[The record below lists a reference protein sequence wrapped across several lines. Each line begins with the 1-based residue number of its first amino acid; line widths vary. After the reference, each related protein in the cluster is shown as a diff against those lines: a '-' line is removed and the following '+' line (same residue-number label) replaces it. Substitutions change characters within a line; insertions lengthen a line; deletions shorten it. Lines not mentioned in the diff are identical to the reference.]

1 MFENL
6 TKSINK
12 MRKAIEERKNN
23 QMQLQEMKNT
33 VTERKIHWLN
43 VTTQQ
48 TQKHNKNNRKK
59 DQ

>member
-33 VTERKIHWLN
+33 VTEGKF
-43 VTTQQ
+43 TG
-48 TQKHNKNNRKK
+48 
-59 DQ
+59 

>member
-1 MFENL
+1 
-6 TKSINK
+6 

-33 VTERKIHWLN
+33 VTERKTHWLN